1 MRNGDASTIREA
13 SEDPW
18 GSSDADLFV
27 IANSRGRITAVHAR
41 ISDFRGTTAEGLLR
55 SSLAK
60 GNSSGWWFSG
70 SNLYQVEVQR
80 FYEDFSSK
88 NKLLGSVVV
97 GRALDAKRASDL
109 AQISSSHLVLRYGG
123 KVVLSTLSVFT
134 EPELAGQIGSSTSP
148 AQIEIEG
155 EQYFSSS
162 ADLTPGMSPG
172 VTLTVLKSNRE
183 ARGFLRRLNR
193 LLLGMGLLAVF
204 AGAALV
210 FMISD
215 TFTRPLM
222 GLAEAVRALEQGNFE
237 YPLQARG
244 GDEVAEVTRAFDRMR
259 GTLQKNDAQRRQL
272 EGQLLQAQ
280 KMDAIGRLAGGVAHD
295 FNNLLTGIKG
305 NNSLLLEKVQTG
317 DALFGDSRQIE
328 SAADRAGSP

>member
-1 MRNGDASTIREA
+1 MSVPSTMRQRMIQPLAAELSRRIGVVWQALGSRVNLRLRTKFLLSLVMITSVLTCATLLVMRHSAQVQMQREIEQAARNALLTFQVVQQQHQIALSQKADLLATLGSMRNGDASTIREA

-41 ISDFRGTTAEGLLR
+41 ISDFRGATAEGLLR

-109 AQISSSHLVLRYGG
+109 AEISSSHLVFRYGG

-134 EPELAGQIGSSTSP
+134 EPELAG
-148 AQIEIEG
+148 
-155 EQYFSSS
+155 
-162 ADLTPGMSPG
+162 
-172 VTLTVLKSNRE
+172 
-183 ARGFLRRLNR
+183 
-193 LLLGMGLLAVF
+193 
-204 AGAALV
+204 
-210 FMISD
+210 
-215 TFTRPLM
+215 
-222 GLAEAVRALEQGNFE
+222 
-237 YPLQARG
+237 
-244 GDEVAEVTRAFDRMR
+244 
-259 GTLQKNDAQRRQL
+259 
-272 EGQLLQAQ
+272 
-280 KMDAIGRLAGGVAHD
+280 
-295 FNNLLTGIKG
+295 
-305 NNSLLLEKVQTG
+305 
-317 DALFGDSRQIE
+317 
-328 SAADRAGSP
+328 